1 MKEEYSENYRRWY
14 DKDPILSKS
23 MSTLEK
29 SDDETQIK
37 VALNLIKIIIEH
49 NISEHTFTSVE
60 DMMTSVEE
68 GLVEKGKSRW
78 YDLDTT
84 VRTAINM
91 LENSPVPVQKAVARE
106 MAKEYQYSKPIDT
119 IVCMDGC
126 EIIGACL
133 AEELNKNGIMSLNQ
147 HDSLYVITP
156 EFDGNGQMIFRDNLQ
171 PMVRGK
177 NILLLLAS
185 ATTGRTIARSLE
197 CIQYYGGII
206 QGISAIFSAAK
217 EIYGEP
223 VHCIFSTED
232 LPDYNTFTPSECPHC
247 KNKEKIDIIDEEDIL
262 NKIKS
267 LNTGEKSEFD
277 DLLEIGGE

>member
-1 MKEEYSENYRRWY
+1 MLLDREYKVPSKTNSKINLKVVPGHFATTSSHINFYMDMTTLKVRQKEAYE
-14 DKDPILSKS
+14 
-23 MSTLEK
+23 
-29 SDDETQIK
+29 
-37 VALNLIKIIIEH
+37 
-49 NISEHTFTSVE
+49 
-60 DMMTSVEE
+60 
-68 GLVEKGKSRW
+68 
-78 YDLDTT
+78 
-84 VRTAINM
+84 
-91 LENSPVPVQKAVARE
+91 VARE

-197 CIQYYGGII
+197 CIQYYGGIME
-206 QGISAIFSAAK
+206 GVSAIFSASDRVCDMDINYIFGKDDIPNYQTYDVDQCPLCAK
-217 EIYGEP
+217 K
-223 VHCIFSTED
+223 V
-232 LPDYNTFTPSECPHC
+232 
-247 KNKEKIDIIDEEDIL
+247 KIDAIVNSYGYSQL
-262 NKIKS
+262 
-267 LNTGEKSEFD
+267 
-277 DLLEIGGE
+277 

>member
-1 MKEEYSENYRRWY
+1 
-14 DKDPILSKS
+14 
-23 MSTLEK
+23 
-29 SDDETQIK
+29 
-37 VALNLIKIIIEH
+37 
-49 NISEHTFTSVE
+49 
-60 DMMTSVEE
+60 
-68 GLVEKGKSRW
+68 
-78 YDLDTT
+78 
-84 VRTAINM
+84 
-91 LENSPVPVQKAVARE
+91 

-217 EIYGEP
+217 KFTVNLSTAFSQQRICRTITP
-223 VHCIFSTED
+223 LHQVNVHTA
-232 LPDYNTFTPSECPHC
+232 
-247 KNKEKIDIIDEEDIL
+247 KNKEK
-262 NKIKS
+262 N
-267 LNTGEKSEFD
+267 
-277 DLLEIGGE
+277 

>member
-1 MKEEYSENYRRWY
+1 MLLDREYKVPSKTNSKINLKVVPGHFATTSSHINFYMDMTTLKVRQKEAYE
-14 DKDPILSKS
+14 
-23 MSTLEK
+23 
-29 SDDETQIK
+29 
-37 VALNLIKIIIEH
+37 
-49 NISEHTFTSVE
+49 
-60 DMMTSVEE
+60 
-68 GLVEKGKSRW
+68 
-78 YDLDTT
+78 
-84 VRTAINM
+84 
-91 LENSPVPVQKAVARE
+91 VARE

-247 KNKEKIDIIDEEDIL
+247 KNKEKIDAL
-262 NKIKS
+262 VN
-267 LNTGEKSEFD
+267 GFGYSE
-277 DLLEIGGE
+277 L

>member
-1 MKEEYSENYRRWY
+1 MLLDREYKVPSKTNSKINLKVVPGHFATTSSHINFYMDMTTLKVRQKEAYE
-14 DKDPILSKS
+14 
-23 MSTLEK
+23 
-29 SDDETQIK
+29 
-37 VALNLIKIIIEH
+37 
-49 NISEHTFTSVE
+49 
-60 DMMTSVEE
+60 
-68 GLVEKGKSRW
+68 
-78 YDLDTT
+78 
-84 VRTAINM
+84 
-91 LENSPVPVQKAVARE
+91 VARE

-185 ATTGRTIARSLE
+185 
-197 CIQYYGGII
+197 
-206 QGISAIFSAAK
+206 K

-247 KNKEKIDIIDEEDIL
+247 KNKEKIDAIV
-262 NKIKS
+262 N
-267 LNTGEKSEFD
+267 GFGYSE
-277 DLLEIGGE
+277 L

>member
-1 MKEEYSENYRRWY
+1 MLLDREYKIPSKYNSKISLKVVPGHFATTSSHINFYMDMTTLKVRQKEAYE
-14 DKDPILSKS
+14 
-23 MSTLEK
+23 
-29 SDDETQIK
+29 
-37 VALNLIKIIIEH
+37 
-49 NISEHTFTSVE
+49 
-60 DMMTSVEE
+60 
-68 GLVEKGKSRW
+68 
-78 YDLDTT
+78 
-84 VRTAINM
+84 
-91 LENSPVPVQKAVARE
+91 VARE

-247 KNKEKIDIIDEEDIL
+247 KNKEKIDAIV
-262 NKIKS
+262 N
-267 LNTGEKSEFD
+267 GFGYSELYGFD
-277 DLLEIGGE
+277 DLPFFCYFNCFNISSKYSHVRFTLSTSILSFGVWISFISGPNETQSSSGIFPAKIPHSTPA